1 MYIMIFN
8 TRNFGVQS
16 VTADAGNPMARCT
29 FLDTSTSNVA
39 TGIVSTVLLKVA
51 WSIGQA
57 PTLHRRDGKR
67 WQLDEWLGE
76 VDGRCKNEKKKA
88 NQHKTMYISDDNGIK
103 Y

>member
-1 MYIMIFN
+1 M
-8 TRNFGVQS
+8 
-16 VTADAGNPMARCT
+16 TADAGNPMARCT

-76 VDGRCKNEKKKA
+76 VDGRCKNEKKMA